1 MYVWMKKIHMYAGLL
16 SFMAFAVWGFTGVQA
31 IFLPGPGEWQ
41 PPPISGQKEFPFEGA
56 GNLDDKKLAK
66 AVFQAAALPM
76 VGGYYDVHR
85 DDAGN
90 LAFLAYSA
98 NGQRELTYL
107 EKERRVRVVFR
118 DSGLGDFLSSM
129 HAGHSRRGAP
139 DWSSHLWGYY
149 NEFSTWAFLFMVLS
163 GIYLWVA
170 TRPGMRWALIL
181 SGITIAAT
189 ALLWVTTR

>member
-1 MYVWMKKIHMYAGLL
+1 MTRRWRRR
-16 SFMAFAVWGFTGVQA
+16 SFR
-31 IFLPGPGEWQ
+31 Q
-41 PPPISGQKEFPFEGA
+41 PH
-56 GNLDDKKLAK
+56 LA
-66 AVFQAAALPM
+66 M
-76 VGGYYDVHR
+76 VGGYYNVHR

-139 DWSSHLWGYY
+139 DSSSRLWGYY

>member
-1 MYVWMKKIHMYAGLL
+1 
-16 SFMAFAVWGFTGVQA
+16 
-31 IFLPGPGEWQ
+31 
-41 PPPISGQKEFPFEGA
+41 
-56 GNLDDKKLAK
+56 
-66 AVFQAAALPM
+66 M
-76 VGGYYDVHR
+76 VGGYYNVHR
-85 DDAGN
+85 DDTGN

-139 DWSSHLWGYY
+139 DSSSRLWGYY

-170 TRPGMRWALIL
+170 TRPGMRWALVL
-181 SGITIAAT
+181 STATIAMT
-189 ALLWVTTR
+189 VVLWVTTR